1 VLQTLCS
8 NDRPRRRQLHDGAR
22 VPGIDM
28 RTSDGRRHSR
38 IADALIRDF
47 GDVDPVRLREL
58 AGLKFTAEKT
68 QAAFVGGDM
77 RASADLIRLRTII
90 AQIEADLRSRA
101 GSPQAEE
108 G

>member
-1 VLQTLCS
+1 
-8 NDRPRRRQLHDGAR
+8 
-22 VPGIDM
+22 M

-38 IADALIRDF
+38 IADGLIRDF
-47 GDVDPVRLREL
+47 GQVDPVRLREL

-77 RASADLIRLRTII
+77 RARADLIRLRTII

-101 GSPQAEE
+101 GSLQAEE